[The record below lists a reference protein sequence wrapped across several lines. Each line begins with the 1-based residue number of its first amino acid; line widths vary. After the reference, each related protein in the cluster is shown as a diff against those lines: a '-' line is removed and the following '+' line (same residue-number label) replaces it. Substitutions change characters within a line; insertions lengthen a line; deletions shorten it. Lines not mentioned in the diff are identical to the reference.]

1 MKEQRQRVVAYI
13 RNAFGMDNGT
23 GRTML
28 WVDQD
33 KRRWVEYRLLDDG
46 MFELVAVG
54 ELPVPRRWK
63 GSVG

>member
-1 MKEQRQRVVAYI
+1 MMGQRVVAYI
-13 RNAFGMDNGT
+13 RNAFGLDNGT

-33 KRRWVEYRLLDDG
+33 TQRWVEYRLLDDG

-63 GSVG
+63 GVVG

>member
-13 RNAFGMDNGT
+13 RNAFGLDNGT

-33 KRRWVEYRLLDDG
+33 KQRWVEYRLLEDG

-63 GSVG
+63 GVVG

>member
-13 RNAFGMDNGT
+13 RNAFGLDNGT

-33 KRRWVEYRLLDDG
+33 KQRWVEYRLLDDG

-54 ELPVPRRWK
+54 ELPLPRRWK
-63 GSVG
+63 GVVG

>member
-1 MKEQRQRVVAYI
+1 
-13 RNAFGMDNGT
+13 
-23 GRTML
+23 ML
-28 WVDQD
+28 WVD
-33 KRRWVEYRLLDDG
+33 RETGRWVEYRVLADG

>member
-1 MKEQRQRVVAYI
+1 MMGQRVVAYI
-13 RNAFGMDNGT
+13 RTAFGMDPPN
-23 GRTML
+23 RTML

-33 KRRWVEYRLLDDG
+33 KRRWVEYRLLEDG

-63 GSVG
+63 GVVG

>member
-13 RNAFGMDNGT
+13 RNAFGLDNGT

-33 KRRWVEYRLLDDG
+33 TQRWVEYRLLEDG

-63 GSVG
+63 GVVG

>member
-1 MKEQRQRVVAYI
+1 MVRVTRLWQYI
-13 RNAFGMDNGT
+13 RTAFGLTPDT
-23 GRTML
+23 RTML

-33 KRRWVEYRLLDDG
+33 KQRWVEYRLLDDG

-63 GSVG
+63 GVVG

>member
-13 RNAFGMDNGT
+13 RNAFGLDNGT

-33 KRRWVEYRLLDDG
+33 TQRWVEYRLLDDG

-54 ELPVPRRWK
+54 ELPLPRRWK
-63 GSVG
+63 GVVG

>member
-13 RNAFGMDNGT
+13 RNAFGLDNGT

-33 KRRWVEYRLLDDG
+33 TQRWVEYRLLDDG

-63 GSVG
+63 GVVG

>member
-1 MKEQRQRVVAYI
+1 MMGQRVVAYI
-13 RNAFGMDNGT
+13 RNAFGLDNGT

-33 KRRWVEYRLLDDG
+33 TQRWVEYRLLDDG

-54 ELPVPRRWK
+54 ELPLPRRWK
-63 GSVG
+63 GVVG